1 MLLQRPNGAR
11 SQQQGGVD
19 NVPPLLV
26 DPNVHVV
33 KVIKIEQEEM
43 EANGI
48 KQGHGK
54 DKEKEGVASQ
64 SDHGRG
70 KKAKESKEDWK
81 TGKLI
86 CRNDHHKKVVFDM
99 KDQQQEDSQG
109 ESSLSET
116 EEDWS
121 NDTSDKGNS
130 DSTIKEESLIEV
142 MGVRFRPNTQE
153 TSNQGLEEVDPQENQ
168 NVQEE
173 EMLDTGFIYLVENFA
188 WVSPIVVTPKKNGK
202 WRVCVDNRPLNA
214 VTKRDHFPLPFQDK
228 ILNEIAGHEKYT
240 ACDGYSGYFQIGIAL
255 EEQLKTTFITLW
267 DCYVFGVM
275 PFGLTNA
282 PATFQCF
289 MNMVFQASFGK
300 SIRVFIDDFCIY
312 RSRALHAQKVE
323 EGLRRIYDLGGQ
335 LNPDKC
341 HIGEDEVI
349 LLGHKVSYKG
359 IEVDPSKPKALID
372 LPSPKSLK
380 EVIPSVQKVKYMS
393 YFIHLSLELLHP
405 LQRVTNTHA
414 STLGIPIFSSS
425 VNKETMGAVL
435 LEQDPHSTRMRPV
448 YFVSMVR
455 NALEK
460 DYTEAE
466 CMMLA
471 LIFAVR
477 KFRSYLLPKPFVILT
492 AETLFPWVSSQ
503 MTLSSRISK
512 WTIEFQEFQY
522 SFKVLV
528 EDSVRA
534 QLAGILTYKVHER
547 DITMSEVKSLPVP
560 PPKSIPNA
568 FTLFFDGAFRKATG
582 KAGGGLVLFDPNG
595 EVVIKEHM
603 ILSGSMSNNEAEY
616 DILLHGLHI
625 CPTQKIQL
633 LMVKGDALSLFGT
646 PLEIFSNNGPG
657 FSKGLVIG
665 VYEELHILHWHS
677 TPYYPQSNGLI
688 EKANG
693 VIAGIIRKMVKR
705 KTITY
710 REATEFTPFHL
721 VYGQEA
727 LQPIEL
733 SIPTM
738 RLHGGEGRNAEP
750 SGGGLFTSLPILLN
764 GNGADESAKMIG
776 GTT

>member
-1 MLLQRPNGAR
+1 
-11 SQQQGGVD
+11 
-19 NVPPLLV
+19 
-26 DPNVHVV
+26 
-33 KVIKIEQEEM
+33 
-43 EANGI
+43 
-48 KQGHGK
+48 
-54 DKEKEGVASQ
+54 
-64 SDHGRG
+64 
-70 KKAKESKEDWK
+70 
-81 TGKLI
+81 
-86 CRNDHHKKVVFDM
+86 M
-99 KDQQQEDSQG
+99 KDQQQEDSQS

-173 EMLDTGFIYLVENFA
+173 EMLD
-188 WVSPIVVTPKKNGK
+188 S
-202 WRVCVDNRPLNA
+202 
-214 VTKRDHFPLPFQDK
+214 
-228 ILNEIAGHEKYT
+228 
-240 ACDGYSGYFQIGIAL
+240 YFQIGIAL

-289 MNMVFQASFGK
+289 MNMVFEASFGK
-300 SIRVFIDDFCIY
+300 SIHVFIDDFCIY

-341 HIGEDEVI
+341 HIGEDEMI

-359 IEVDPSKPKALID
+359 IEVDPSKAKALID

-380 EVIPSVQKVKYMS
+380 EVIPFVQKVKYMS
-393 YFIHLSLELLHP
+393 YFIHLALELLHP

-435 LEQDPHSTRMRPV
+435 LEQDPHSTRMWPV
-448 YFVSMVR
+448 YFASMVR

-568 FTLFFDGAFRKATG
+568 FTLFFDGAFRKAIG
-582 KAGGGLVLFDPNG
+582 KAGGGLVLFDPNDHHDRSSG
-595 EVVIKEHM
+595 KATKVPGDGVI
-603 ILSGSMSNNEAEY
+603 GSHY
-616 DILLHGLHI
+616 KLHFG
-625 CPTQKIQL
+625 
-633 LMVKGDALSLFGT
+633 GFGT
-646 PLEIFSNNGPG
+646 PLEIFSNNGDG

-693 VIAGIIRKMVKR
+693 VIAGIIRKMVKS

-738 RLHGGEGRNAEP
+738 RLHGGKGALDYQETWKDRLLTLVELEWKREAAYECYKRKARQETEGQRNRGRR
-750 SGGGLFTSLPILLN
+750 SC
-764 GNGADESAKMIG
+764 AKV
-776 GTT
+776 